1 MFASTEKI
9 IERSSYALN
18 NCSAYSIDSYF
29 TDPSMFFHRFTD
41 LLKQG
46 CGVGFDC
53 EPILVLLTF
62 QPLKK
67 TVKHVIVDSR
77 EGWCESIRVL
87 MDSYLKENQPTVM
100 FDY

>member
-1 MFASTEKI
+1 
-9 IERSSYALN
+9 
-18 NCSAYSIDSYF
+18 
-29 TDPSMFFHRFTD
+29 MFFHRVTD
-41 LLKQG
+41 LLMQG